1 MIDQRN
7 LVIAIALSLVVI
19 LAWSFLYDV
28 PRVERERARQQ
39 QAVEQQVG
47 ERPTA
52 GTGQP
57 AAPTPADALPAAPT
71 TAGAEPGPAM
81 DRAALLEAGP
91 RVAIASP
98 RLEGSIS
105 LTGAR
110 IDDLSLIDYRVTV
123 EPDSPEIIL
132 LSPSETPDAYFADFG
147 WAAADPSVVLPR
159 ADTVWQ
165 ADGEVLGLYQPVT
178 LTWDNGQGLTFIQSY
193 EVDENYLFTV
203 TQRVEN
209 TGVASVTLFPYGRIS
224 RTGTPEV
231 SPWWFMHEGPV
242 GVLNGT
248 LKEAYYDDETCW
260 FSCLNV
266 QGEGQIQETS
276 VGGWIGI
283 KDQYWLV
290 ALVPD
295 QESAFEARFT
305 YSSPGQGIDKYQV
318 DYVEQGGQVLAPGTA
333 IQTTSHLF
341 AGAKE
346 VRVLEGYADELGI
359 ERFHMAIDF
368 TRFYFLTIP
377 LHKVLCCYELLGNYG
392 LYGLLGNYGLAIILL
407 TVIIKIVFFPLAN
420 RSYRAMS
427 RMKKLQPKM
436 VKIRERFKDDK
447 QRMNQELMALYK
459 REKANPVSG
468 CLPVLIQIPV
478 FFSLYIVLFVT
489 IEMRHAPFFGW
500 VKDLSAPDPL
510 GLLTLFGLF
519 DWEPSGM
526 IAALNV
532 GVWPIIM
539 GVTMYLQM
547 KLNPQPA
554 DPVQAKLFAILP
566 FVFTFILAR
575 FPVGLVIYWAWNN
588 LLSMAQQW
596 MIMKRAGAFRPS

>member
-1 MIDQRN
+1 M
-7 LVIAIALSLVVI
+7 
-19 LAWSFLYDV
+19 
-28 PRVERERARQQ
+28 
-39 QAVEQQVG
+39 
-47 ERPTA
+47 
-52 GTGQP
+52 
-57 AAPTPADALPAAPT
+57 
-71 TAGAEPGPAM
+71 
-81 DRAALLEAGP
+81 
-91 RVAIASP
+91 
-98 RLEGSIS
+98 
-105 LTGAR
+105 
-110 IDDLSLIDYRVTV
+110 
-123 EPDSPEIIL
+123 
-132 LSPSETPDAYFADFG
+132 
-147 WAAADPSVVLPR
+147 
-159 ADTVWQ
+159 
-165 ADGEVLGLYQPVT
+165 
-178 LTWDNGQGLTFIQSY
+178 
-193 EVDENYLFTV
+193 
-203 TQRVEN
+203 
-209 TGVASVTLFPYGRIS
+209 
-224 RTGTPEV
+224 
-231 SPWWFMHEGPV
+231 
-242 GVLNGT
+242 
-248 LKEAYYDDETCW
+248 
-260 FSCLNV
+260 
-266 QGEGQIQETS
+266 
-276 VGGWIGI
+276 
-283 KDQYWLV
+283 
-290 ALVPD
+290 PD
-295 QESAFEARFT
+295 QGSAFEARFT
-305 YSSPGQGIDKYQV
+305 YRNPGQGIDKYQV

-333 IQTTSHLF
+333 IQTTSYLF

-346 VRVLEGYADELGI
+346 VRVLEGYADELGV

-377 LHKVLCCYELLGNYG
+377 LHKMLLFF
-392 LYGLLGNYGLAIILL
+392 YGLLGNYGLAILLL

-447 QRMNQELMALYK
+447 QKMNQELMALYK

-489 IEMRHAPFFGW
+489 IEMRQAPFFGW
-500 VKDLSAPDPL
+500 VKDLAAPDPL

-526 IAALNV
+526 IAAINI

>member
-123 EPDSPEIIL
+123 APDSPEIIL
-132 LSPSETPDAYFADFG
+132 LSPSEAPDAYFADFG

-224 RTGTPEV
+224 RTGTPKV

-295 QESAFEARFT
+295 QGSAFEARFT
-305 YSSPGQGIDKYQV
+305 YRNPEGIDKYQV

-333 IQTTSHLF
+333 IQTTSYLF

-346 VRVLEGYADELGI
+346 VRVLEGYADELGV

-368 TRFYFLTIP
+368 TKFYFLTIP
-377 LHKVLCCYELLGNYG
+377 LHKVLLFF
-392 LYGLLGNYGLAIILL
+392 YGLLGNYGLAILLL

-447 QRMNQELMALYK
+447 QKMNQELMALYK

-489 IEMRHAPFFGW
+489 IEMRQAPFFGW
-500 VKDLSAPDPL
+500 VKDLAAPDPL

-526 IAALNV
+526 IAAINI

>member
-71 TAGAEPGPAM
+71 TAGAEPGLAM

-123 EPDSPEIIL
+123 APDSPEIIL

-165 ADGEVLGLYQPVT
+165 ADGEILGLYQPVT

-295 QESAFEARFT
+295 QGSAFEARFT
-305 YSSPGQGIDKYQV
+305 YRNPEGIDKYQV

-333 IQTTSHLF
+333 IQTTSYLF

-346 VRVLEGYADELGI
+346 VRVLEGYADELGV

-368 TRFYFLTIP
+368 TKFYFLTIP
-377 LHKVLCCYELLGNYG
+377 LHKVLLFF
-392 LYGLLGNYGLAIILL
+392 YGLLGNYGLAILLL

-447 QRMNQELMALYK
+447 QKMNQELMALYK

-489 IEMRHAPFFGW
+489 IEMRQAPFFGW
-500 VKDLSAPDPL
+500 VKDLAAPDPL

-526 IAALNV
+526 IAAINI

>member
-57 AAPTPADALPAAPT
+57 TAPTPADALPAAPT

-123 EPDSPEIIL
+123 APDSPEIIL

-203 TQRVEN
+203 IQRVEN

-224 RTGTPEV
+224 RTGTPKV

-266 QGEGQIQETS
+266 QGEGQIQEIS

-295 QESAFEARFT
+295 QGSAFEARFT
-305 YSSPGQGIDKYQV
+305 YRNPEGIDKYQV
-318 DYVEQGGQVLAPGTA
+318 DYVGQGGQVLAPGTA
-333 IQTTSHLF
+333 IQTTSYLF

-346 VRVLEGYADELGI
+346 VRVLEGYADELGV

-368 TRFYFLTIP
+368 TKFYFLTIP
-377 LHKVLCCYELLGNYG
+377 LHKVLLFF
-392 LYGLLGNYGLAIILL
+392 YGLLGNYGLAILLL

-447 QRMNQELMALYK
+447 QKMNQELMALYK

-489 IEMRHAPFFGW
+489 IEMRQAPFFGW
-500 VKDLSAPDPL
+500 VKDLAAPDPL

-526 IAALNV
+526 IAAINI

>member
-7 LVIAIALSLVVI
+7 LVIAIALSIVVI

-28 PRVERERARQQ
+28 PRVERERARQ

-57 AAPTPADALPAAPT
+57 AAPTPADALPSAPT
-71 TAGAEPGPAM
+71 TAGAEPEPAM

-123 EPDSPEIIL
+123 APDSPEIIL
-132 LSPSETPDAYFADFG
+132 LSPSEAPDAYFADFG

-165 ADGEVLGLYQPVT
+165 ADGEVLGFDQPVT

-193 EVDENYLFTV
+193 AVDENYLFTV

-248 LKEAYYDDETCW
+248 LKEAYYNDETCW

-295 QESAFEARFT
+295 QGSAFEARFT
-305 YSSPGQGIDKYQV
+305 YRNPGQGIDKYQV

-346 VRVLEGYADELGI
+346 IRVLEGYSDELGV

-368 TRFYFLTIP
+368 TKFYFLTIP
-377 LHKVLCCYELLGNYG
+377 LHKVLLFFYG
-392 LYGLLGNYGLAIILL
+392 HLGNYGLAILLL

-489 IEMRHAPFFGW
+489 IEMRQAPFFGW
-500 VKDLSAPDPL
+500 VKDLAAPDPL

-526 IAALNV
+526 IAAINI

>member
-123 EPDSPEIIL
+123 APDSPEIIL
-132 LSPSETPDAYFADFG
+132 LSPSEAPDAYFADFG

-165 ADGEVLGLYQPVT
+165 ADGEILGLYQPVT

-224 RTGTPEV
+224 RTGTPKV

-295 QESAFEARFT
+295 QGSAFEARFT
-305 YSSPGQGIDKYQV
+305 YRNPGQGIDKYQV

-346 VRVLEGYADELGI
+346 VRVLEGYADELGV

-368 TRFYFLTIP
+368 TKFYFLTIP
-377 LHKVLCCYELLGNYG
+377 LHKVLLFF
-392 LYGLLGNYGLAIILL
+392 YGLLGNYGLAILLL

-447 QRMNQELMALYK
+447 QKMNQELMALYK

-489 IEMRHAPFFGW
+489 IEMRQAPFFGW
-500 VKDLSAPDPL
+500 VKDLAAPDPL

-526 IAALNV
+526 IAAINI

>member
-19 LAWSFLYDV
+19 VAWSFLYDV

-57 AAPTPADALPAAPT
+57 AAPTPADALPSAPT
-71 TAGAEPGPAM
+71 TAGAEPGLAM

-123 EPDSPEIIL
+123 APDSPEIIL

-165 ADGEVLGLYQPVT
+165 ADGEILGLYQPVT

-295 QESAFEARFT
+295 QGSAFEARFT
-305 YSSPGQGIDKYQV
+305 YLNPEGIDKYQV

-333 IQTTSHLF
+333 IQTTSYLF

-346 VRVLEGYADELGI
+346 VRVLEGYSDELGV

-368 TRFYFLTIP
+368 TKFYFLTIP
-377 LHKVLCCYELLGNYG
+377 LHKVLLFF
-392 LYGLLGNYGLAIILL
+392 YGLLGNYGLAILLL

-420 RSYRAMS
+420 KSYRAMS
-427 RMKKLQPKM
+427 RMKKLQPQM

-447 QRMNQELMALYK
+447 QKMNQELMALYK

-489 IEMRHAPFFGW
+489 IEMRQAPFFGW
-500 VKDLSAPDPL
+500 VKDLAAPDPL

>member
-1 MIDQRN
+1 
-7 LVIAIALSLVVI
+7 VVI
-19 LAWSFLYDV
+19 VAWSFLYNV
-28 PRVERERARQQ
+28 PRVEREKARQQ

-52 GTGQP
+52 GTGPP
-57 AAPTPADALPAAPT
+57 AAPTPADALPP
-71 TAGAEPGPAM
+71 AGAGPEPAM

-110 IDDLSLIDYRVTV
+110 IDDLSLIDYRETV

-132 LSPSETPDAYFADFG
+132 LFPSEAPDAYFADFG

-165 ADGEVLGLYQPVT
+165 ADGEILGLDQPVT

-193 EVDENYLFTV
+193 AVDENYLFTV

-209 TGVASVTLFPYGRIS
+209 TGTASVTLFSYGRIS

-231 SPWWFMHEGPV
+231 SPWWFIHEGPV

-266 QGEGQIQETS
+266 REAPKDPKTGLPTIEYES
-276 VGGWIGI
+276 LGGWIGI

-295 QESAFEARFT
+295 QGSELKARFT
-305 YSSPGQGIDKYQV
+305 YDNPNQGIDKYQV
-318 DYVEQGGQVLAPGTA
+318 DYVEQGGQVLDPGA
-333 IQTTSHLF
+333 EIQTTSHLF

-346 VRVLEGYADELGI
+346 IRVLEGYMDELGI
-359 ERFHMAIDF
+359 ERFYMAIDF
-368 TRFYFLTIP
+368 TKIYFLTMG
-377 LHKVLCCYELLGNYG
+377 LHWLLLLFYEH
-392 LYGLLGNYGLAIILL
+392 LGNYGLAILLL

-489 IEMRHAPFFGW
+489 IEMRQAPFFGW
-500 VKDLSAPDPL
+500 VKDLAAPDPL

-526 IAALNV
+526 IAAINI

>member
-123 EPDSPEIIL
+123 APDSPEIIL
-132 LSPSETPDAYFADFG
+132 LSPSEAPDAYFADFG

-165 ADGEVLGLYQPVT
+165 ADGEILGLYQPVT

-224 RTGTPEV
+224 RTGTPKV

-295 QESAFEARFT
+295 QGSAFEARFT
-305 YSSPGQGIDKYQV
+305 YRNPGQGIDKYQV

-333 IQTTSHLF
+333 IQTTSYLF

-346 VRVLEGYADELGI
+346 VRVLEGYADELGV

-368 TRFYFLTIP
+368 TKFYFLTIP
-377 LHKVLCCYELLGNYG
+377 LHKVLLFF
-392 LYGLLGNYGLAIILL
+392 YGLLGNYGLAILLL

-447 QRMNQELMALYK
+447 QKMNQELMALYK

-489 IEMRHAPFFGW
+489 IEMRQAPFFGW
-500 VKDLSAPDPL
+500 VKDLAAPDPL

-526 IAALNV
+526 IAAINI

>member
-57 AAPTPADALPAAPT
+57 TAPTPADALPTAPT

-123 EPDSPEIIL
+123 APDSPEIIL

-224 RTGTPEV
+224 RTGTPKV

-295 QESAFEARFT
+295 QGSAFEARFT
-305 YSSPGQGIDKYQV
+305 YRNPEGIDKYQV

-333 IQTTSHLF
+333 IQTTSYLF

-346 VRVLEGYADELGI
+346 VRVLEGYADELGV

-368 TRFYFLTIP
+368 TKFYFLTIP
-377 LHKVLCCYELLGNYG
+377 LHKVLLFF
-392 LYGLLGNYGLAIILL
+392 YGLLGNYGLAILLL

-447 QRMNQELMALYK
+447 QKMNQELMALYK

-489 IEMRHAPFFGW
+489 IEMRQAPFFGW
-500 VKDLSAPDPL
+500 VKDLAAPDPL

-526 IAALNV
+526 IAAINI

>member
-123 EPDSPEIIL
+123 APDSPEIIL
-132 LSPSETPDAYFADFG
+132 LSPSEAPDAYFADFG

-165 ADGEVLGLYQPVT
+165 ADGEILGLYQPVT

-224 RTGTPEV
+224 RTGTPKV

-260 FSCLNV
+260 LSCLNV
-266 QGEGQIQETS
+266 REAPKDPKTGLPTIEYES
-276 VGGWIGI
+276 LGGWIGI

-295 QESAFEARFT
+295 QGSAFEARFT
-305 YSSPGQGIDKYQV
+305 YRNPGQGIDKYQV

-333 IQTTSHLF
+333 IQTTSYLF

-346 VRVLEGYADELGI
+346 VRVLEGYADELGV

-377 LHKVLCCYELLGNYG
+377 LHKVLLFF
-392 LYGLLGNYGLAIILL
+392 YGLLGNYGLAILLL

-447 QRMNQELMALYK
+447 QKMNQELMALYK

-489 IEMRHAPFFGW
+489 IEMRQAPFFGW
-500 VKDLSAPDPL
+500 VKDLAAPDPL

-526 IAALNV
+526 IAAINI

>member
-7 LVIAIALSLVVI
+7 LVIAIVLSIVVI
-19 LAWSFLYDV
+19 LAWSVLYDL
-28 PRVERERARQQ
+28 PRIERERARQQ
-39 QAVEQQVG
+39 QAVEQQIG

-52 GTGQP
+52 ETGQP
-57 AAPTPADALPAAPT
+57 TAPTPADAPPPAPT
-71 TAGAEPGPAM
+71 TAAAEPEPAV
-81 DRAALLEAGP
+81 DRAMLLEAGP

-132 LSPSETPDAYFADFG
+132 LSPSQAPDAYFADFG
-147 WAAADPSVVLPR
+147 WAADDPSVVLPR

-165 ADGEVLGLYQPVT
+165 ADGEILGLDQPLT

-193 EVDENYLFTV
+193 AIDENYLFTV

-209 TGVASVTLFPYGRIS
+209 TGAASLTLFPYGRIS

-231 SPWWFMHEGPV
+231 IPWWFMHEGPV

-248 LKEAYYDDETCW
+248 LKEAYYNDETCW

-266 QGEGQIQETS
+266 QGEEQIQETS
-276 VGGWIGI
+276 AGGWIGI

-295 QESAFEARFT
+295 QGSEFKARFT
-305 YSSPGQGIDKYQV
+305 YRNPGQGIDKYQV
-318 DYVEQGGQVLAPGTA
+318 DYVEQGGQVLAPGAA

-346 VRVLEGYADELGI
+346 IRVLEGYSEELGV
-359 ERFHMAIDF
+359 ERFRMAIDF
-368 TRFYFLTIP
+368 TKFYFLTIP
-377 LHKVLCCYELLGNYG
+377 LHKVLLFFYEH
-392 LYGLLGNYGLAIILL
+392 LGNYGLAIILL
-407 TVIIKIVFFPLAN
+407 TVIIKLVFFPLAN

-468 CLPVLIQIPV
+468 CLPILIQIPV
-478 FFSLYIVLFVT
+478 FIGLYIVLFVT
-489 IEMRHAPFFGW
+489 IEMRHAPFYLW
-500 VKDLSAPDPL
+500 VKDLAAPDPL
-510 GLLTLFGLF
+510 GMLTLFGLF
-519 DWEPSGM
+519 DWEPSGLV
-526 IAALNV
+526 AAINI

-539 GVTMYLQM
+539 GLTMYLQM

-566 FVFTFILAR
+566 IVFTFILAQ

-588 LLSMAQQW
+588 LLSIAQQW
-596 MIMKRAGAFRPS
+596 MIMKRAGALRPS

>member
-28 PRVERERARQQ
+28 PRVEREKARQQ

-57 AAPTPADALPAAPT
+57 TAPTPADALPAAPT
-71 TAGAEPGPAM
+71 TAGAEPEPAM
-81 DRAALLEAGP
+81 DHAALLEAGP

-132 LSPSETPDAYFADFG
+132 LSPPEAPDAYFADFG
-147 WAAADPSVVLPR
+147 WVAADLSVVLPR

-165 ADGEVLGLYQPVT
+165 ADGEVLGLDQPVT

-193 EVDENYLFTV
+193 AVDENYLFTV

-209 TGVASVTLFPYGRIS
+209 TGTASVTLFPYGRIS

-295 QESAFEARFT
+295 QGSAFEARFT
-305 YSSPGQGIDKYQV
+305 YRNPGQGIDKYQV

-346 VRVLEGYADELGI
+346 VRVLEGYSDELGV

-368 TRFYFLTIP
+368 TKFYFLTIP
-377 LHKVLCCYELLGNYG
+377 LHKVLLFFYG
-392 LYGLLGNYGLAIILL
+392 HLGNYGLAIILL

-478 FFSLYIVLFVT
+478 FFALYIVLFVT
-489 IEMRHAPFFGW
+489 IEMRQAPFFGW
-500 VKDLSAPDPL
+500 VKDLAAPDPL

-526 IAALNV
+526 IAAINI

-539 GVTMYLQM
+539 GLTMYLQM

-566 FVFTFILAR
+566 IVFTFILAR

>member
-123 EPDSPEIIL
+123 APDSPEIIL

-165 ADGEVLGLYQPVT
+165 ADGEILGLYQPVT

-224 RTGTPEV
+224 RTGTPKV

-295 QESAFEARFT
+295 QGSAFEARFT
-305 YSSPGQGIDKYQV
+305 YRNPEGIDKYQV

-333 IQTTSHLF
+333 IQTTSYLF

-346 VRVLEGYADELGI
+346 VRVLEGYADELGV

-368 TRFYFLTIP
+368 TKFYFLTIP
-377 LHKVLCCYELLGNYG
+377 LHKVLLFF
-392 LYGLLGNYGLAIILL
+392 YGLLGNYGLAILLL

-447 QRMNQELMALYK
+447 QKMNQELMALYK

-489 IEMRHAPFFGW
+489 IEMRQAPFFGW
-500 VKDLSAPDPL
+500 VKDLAAPDPL

-526 IAALNV
+526 IAAINI

>member
-7 LVIAIALSLVVI
+7 LVIAIVLSIVVI
-19 LAWSFLYDV
+19 LAWSILYDV
-28 PRVERERARQQ
+28 PRVEREKARQQ

-57 AAPTPADALPAAPT
+57 TAPSPADALPAAPT
-71 TAGAEPGPAM
+71 TVGAEPEPAM

-105 LTGAR
+105 LTGVR

-132 LSPSETPDAYFADFG
+132 LSPPEAPDAYFADFG
-147 WAAADPSVVLPR
+147 WVAADPSVVLPQT
-159 ADTVWQ
+159 DTVWQ
-165 ADGEVLGLYQPVT
+165 ADGEILGLDQPVT

-193 EVDENYLFTV
+193 AVDENYLFTV

-209 TGVASVTLFPYGRIS
+209 TGAASVTLFPYGRIS

-231 SPWWFMHEGPV
+231 IPWWFMHEGPV

-248 LKEAYYDDETCW
+248 LKEAYYNDETCW
-260 FSCLNV
+260 FACLNV

-295 QESAFEARFT
+295 QGSELKTRFT
-305 YSSPGQGIDKYQV
+305 YDNPNQGIDKYQV
-318 DYVEQGGQVLAPGTA
+318 DYVEQDGQVLAPGAA

-346 VRVLEGYADELGI
+346 IRVLEGYSDELGV

-368 TRFYFLTIP
+368 TKFYFLTIP
-377 LHKVLCCYELLGNYG
+377 LHKVLLFFYEH
-392 LYGLLGNYGLAIILL
+392 LGNYGLAILLL

-478 FFSLYIVLFVT
+478 FIGLYIVLFVT
-489 IEMRHAPFFGW
+489 IEMRQAPFYLW
-500 VKDLSAPDPL
+500 VKDLAAPDPL
-510 GLLTLFGLF
+510 GMLTLFGLF
-519 DWEPSGM
+519 DWEPSGL
-526 IAALNV
+526 IAAINI

-539 GVTMYLQM
+539 GLTMYLQM

-554 DPVQAKLFAILP
+554 DPIQAKLFTFLP
-566 FVFTFILAR
+566 IVFTFILAR

-596 MIMKRAGAFRPS
+596 MIMKRAGAFRPT

>member
-7 LVIAIALSLVVI
+7 LVIAIVLSIVVI
-19 LAWSFLYDV
+19 VAWSILYDL
-28 PRVERERARQQ
+28 PRGEREKARQQ

-47 ERPTA
+47 ERPAA

-57 AAPTPADALPAAPT
+57 TAPTPADALPAAPT
-71 TAGAEPGPAM
+71 TAGAEPEPAM
-81 DRAALLEAGP
+81 DRAALLEAGS

-132 LSPSETPDAYFADFG
+132 LSPSEAPDAYFADFG

-165 ADGEVLGLYQPVT
+165 ADGGILGLDQPVT

-193 EVDENYLFTV
+193 AVDENYLFTV
-203 TQRVEN
+203 TQRVKN
-209 TGVASVTLFPYGRIS
+209 TGTASVTLFPYGRIS

-231 SPWWFMHEGPV
+231 IPWWFMHEGPV

-248 LKEAYYDDETCW
+248 LKEAHYNDETCW

-276 VGGWIGI
+276 AGGWIGI

-295 QESAFEARFT
+295 QGSEFEARFT
-305 YSSPGQGIDKYQV
+305 YRNPGQGIDKYQV
-318 DYVEQGGQVLAPGTA
+318 DYVEQGGQVLTPGTA

-346 VRVLEGYADELGI
+346 IRVLEGYSDELGV

-368 TRFYFLTIP
+368 TKFYFLTIP
-377 LHKVLCCYELLGNYG
+377 LHKVLLFFYEH
-392 LYGLLGNYGLAIILL
+392 LGNYGLAILLL

-478 FFSLYIVLFVT
+478 FIGLYIVLFVT
-489 IEMRHAPFFGW
+489 IEMRQAPFFGW
-500 VKDLSAPDPL
+500 VKDLAAPDPL

-526 IAALNV
+526 IAAINI

-566 FVFTFILAR
+566 IVFTFILAR